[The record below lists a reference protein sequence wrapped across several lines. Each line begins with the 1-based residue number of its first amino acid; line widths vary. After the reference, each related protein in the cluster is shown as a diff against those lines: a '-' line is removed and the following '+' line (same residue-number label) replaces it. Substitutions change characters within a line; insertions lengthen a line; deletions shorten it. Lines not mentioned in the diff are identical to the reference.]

1 MENRAHAII
10 AVTFLLVFSIGA
22 VLVYYWLSSRPDE
35 PLVYEIVT
43 SQSVGG
49 LSAQSE
55 VRFKGLPVGHV
66 TQIGFDPQD
75 RSRVVVRLHL
85 RSDTYVTHAT
95 YAVVAMQGLTG
106 GSVLELKLGK
116 GSRAPLSTS
125 AEHPARIPMH
135 PSLLGSL
142 ARSARKD
149 MRNLEAILASARK
162 VLDKDN
168 RDHLAASLKQ
178 IDEATRRLVAIEAQ
192 LPPLVKNLRRSVDAS
207 HALVTHAD
215 ELVRQAQAPVRQ
227 AAQLEASIRALA
239 QSSRQLSRKLNTQ
252 TLPGVDSLSRSLQR
266 TSRQLDQLLRQLQ
279 ARPQSLIF
287 GAPPHPPGPG
297 EPGFQADKKEGSQ
310 P

>member
-22 VLVYYWLSSRPDE
+22 VLVYYWLSGRPDE
-35 PLVYEIVT
+35 PLVYEIRT

-55 VRFKGLPVGHV
+55 VHFKGLTVGHV
-66 TQIGFDPQD
+66 ARIGFDPQD
-75 RSRVVVRLHL
+75 RSRVVIRLHL
-85 RSDTYVTHAT
+85 RPKTYVTRAT

-116 GSRAPLSTS
+116 GSRAPLPTS
-125 AEHPARIPMH
+125 AEHPARIPLH
-135 PSLLGSL
+135 PSLLASL
-142 ARSARKD
+142 TRSARKD
-149 MRNLEAILASARK
+149 MRNLEAILASAREI
-162 VLDKDN
+162 LGKDN
-168 RDHLAASLKQ
+168 QAHLAASLKQ

-192 LPPLVKNLRRSVDAS
+192 LPALVKKLQHSVDAS
-207 HALVTHAD
+207 HTLVTHAD

-227 AAQLEASIRALA
+227 AAALEASIQALA

-252 TLPGVDSLSRSLQR
+252 TLPGVDSLAQSLQR

-297 EPGFQADKKEGSQ
+297 EPGFQADKKEDSQ